1 MLYPI
6 PKHLIQIHG
15 QQHARGRCLR
25 LCLHPLRGAPWLR
38 TFQHKLAICPPRD
51 GCVHIS
57 GIRTETYPL
66 QDHLHRTYICPFCP
80 EIRNCL
86 PEDIAAHRMGT
97 HRNNIHSQCTSLS
110 SAKQPLA
117 PSGRNNPPDKLLCK
131 ARLSSAY
138 MQQRLSA
145 LRAFRLG
152 W

>member
-1 MLYPI
+1 MQNPI
-6 PKHLIQIHG
+6 PKHLIQILE

-25 LCLHPLRGAPWLR
+25 LCPHPLRGAPWLR
-38 TFQHKLAICPPRD
+38 TFQRKLAIYPLQD

-66 QDHLHRTYICPFCP
+66 QDRRHRMYICPFCP

-86 PEDIAAHRMGT
+86 PAGIAAHRKGT
-97 HRNNIHSQCTSLS
+97 RRNNNRNLCTSLS
-110 SAKQPLA
+110 SATQPLGL
-117 PSGRNNPPDKLLCK
+117 SDRNNPPDKLLCK
-131 ARLSSAY
+131 ARRNSAY

-145 LRAFRLG
+145 LLAFRLG